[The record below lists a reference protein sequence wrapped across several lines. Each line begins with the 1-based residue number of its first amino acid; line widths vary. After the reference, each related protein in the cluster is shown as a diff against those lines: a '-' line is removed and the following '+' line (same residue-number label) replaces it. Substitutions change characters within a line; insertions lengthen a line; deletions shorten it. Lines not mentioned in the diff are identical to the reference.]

1 MISQVVTQ
9 WIAVGAGALIVPITS
24 LIKSKGWDIK
34 AKFILSAVL
43 SFVASLGISI
53 PVDVTDA
60 GVVNYGTTAA
70 TVFAT
75 AQVLYKLLF
84 EGTKAEGKLAN
95 VGSGTKVDTVLPEDN
110 RGSYEG

>member
-1 MISQVVTQ
+1 MIPQVVTQ
-9 WIAVGAGALIVPITS
+9 WFAVGAGALIVPITS
-24 LIKSKGWDIK
+24 LIKSNGWDVK
-34 AKFILSAVL
+34 AKFLLSAVL

-53 PVDVTDA
+53 PIDVTDA

-84 EGTKAEGKLAN
+84 EGTKTENKLAN
-95 VGSGTKVDTVLPEDN
+95 VGSGTKAESALPED
-110 RGSYEG
+110 REPYAG

>member
-1 MISQVVTQ
+1 MISQVFTQ

-24 LIKSKGWDIK
+24 LIKSKGWDVK
-34 AKFILSAVL
+34 AKFLLSAVL

-84 EGTKAEGKLAN
+84 EGTKAENKLAN
-95 VGSGTKVDTVLPEDN
+95 VGSGTKVDTVLPEDD
-110 RGSYEG
+110 RGPYAS